1 MILGDIIRMHLMSDV
16 SDSES
21 EPVLDAS
28 VGKKRSGNCGFVEAV
43 PYRDKSRSVLSFS
56 VLSALSFPED
66 RGVSGV
72 T

>member
-1 MILGDIIRMHLMSDV
+1 MILGDIIHMHLMSDV
-16 SDSES
+16 SDLES

-56 VLSALSFPED
+56 VFSFHL
-66 RGVSGV
+66 RTGVFQE
-72 T
+72 